1 MSMMAKEEAD
11 SPRPVAEGDP
21 SGTSPNR
28 SSGSSKVLVD
38 VLWGM
43 GLIWNEVD
51 VERLKA
57 EHNVHG
63 SAVGSCPGHLQQN
76 DVHGLPVQY
85 QPEAVAYLLEKGA
98 VDLGAGSGPEKDG
111 KSPVVADE
119 AFLAKIKERGKLE
132 FPLIRD
138 TPVVDASGHPGSRL
152 DFSAEKLAAYRKMK
166 ELGYAVTDG
175 RKFGAHY
182 LVYETNPDDA
192 HAFLTL
198 RVAGLEDPIDPLRI
212 IASARVAHGARKHMV
227 IASVAGEGE
236 GVSYLTFSPEGG
248 FPAPKAGREE
258 GEEEGVAGDEGNPE
272 AIDIGI

>member
-98 VDLGAGSGPEKDG
+98 VDLGAGPGPEKDG
-111 KSPVVADE
+111 KSPAVADE
-119 AFLAKIKERGKLE
+119 ASSPR
-132 FPLIRD
+132 
-138 TPVVDASGHPGSRL
+138 SR
-152 DFSAEKLAAYRKMK
+152 
-166 ELGYAVTDG
+166 
-175 RKFGAHY
+175 
-182 LVYETNPDDA
+182 
-192 HAFLTL
+192 
-198 RVAGLEDPIDPLRI
+198 
-212 IASARVAHGARKHMV
+212 
-227 IASVAGEGE
+227 SVANW
-236 GVSYLTFSPEGG
+236 SFH
-248 FPAPKAGREE
+248 
-258 GEEEGVAGDEGNPE
+258 
-272 AIDIGI
+272 